1 MKEFMGCG
9 FVCIAFVLLRFV
21 YPHPLEIYNR
31 LGSTL
36 RRLLIDC
43 QLILYWGLLIA
54 GLVLSFLSDTKVG
67 LITFG
72 CFVWIYKNSF
82 IDFNIGYSSV
92 PFYGMPILTNRIA
105 GLVGLISLVL
115 GQILL
120 FITSLKYGF
129 ISIGVVFLAVQAVK
143 YLTRIEWKL
152 IGKQVRKNPDY
163 KPPI

>member
-1 MKEFMGCG
+1 MKEFMGSG
-9 FVCIAFVLLRFV
+9 LVCFAFLLLRFV

-31 LGSTL
+31 LGSTF
-36 RRLLIDC
+36 RRLLIDG
-43 QLILYWGLLIA
+43 QRILYLGLLIA

-82 IDFNIGYSSV
+82 IEPNTGYSFA

-143 YLTRIEWKL
+143 YLTHIEWKF
-152 IGKQVRKNPDY
+152 IERQVRKEPD
-163 KPPI
+163 